1 MITAI
6 VNPQV
11 IVGRRDS
18 SINKLFK
25 KSALK
30 KKQLTC
36 HIWCVFLND
45 KTLGKENTL
54 CDTILN
60 NLPCGHRHLSKACD
74 KDCR

>member
-1 MITAI
+1 M
-6 VNPQV
+6 
-11 IVGRRDS
+11 VGRCDS

-30 KKQLTC
+30 KKQKKKQTNLSYLVC
-36 HIWCVFLND
+36 FFND
-45 KTLGKENTL
+45 KTLGKEKTL

>member
-1 MITAI
+1 MITVM

-11 IVGRRDS
+11 IVGRCDS

-30 KKQLTC
+30 KKTNFSYLVC
-36 HIWCVFLND
+36 FFND
-45 KTLGKENTL
+45 KTLGKEKTL
-54 CDTILN
+54 CETILK